1 VASLAKGSA
10 YDWPQAKVVRTLS
23 TIGTFFTGNAPT
35 VVSGPVSG
43 DSWQLNVTLVSGN
56 RDGPAI
62 ANMTVLLAIVSTSEA
77 HVIDAHRRWRRC
89 SRLDRFAA
97 NLPAPRRRNN

>member
-1 VASLAKGSA
+1 VLT
-10 YDWPQAKVVRTLS
+10 TLS
-23 TIGTFFTGNAPT
+23 TIGTFFTGNPPT

-43 DSWQLNVTLVSGN
+43 DSWQLNVTLVSDS
-56 RDGPAI
+56 RAGPAI
-62 ANMTVLLAIVSTSEA
+62 ANVTVLLAIVSTSET

-97 NLPAPRRRNN
+97 NLPAPRRTEQLKQLILKLVRNSI